1 VARGE
6 ISEPLARP
14 DPLSDEQWRAVYQ
27 MVVARYQYEV
37 KAWNSYRL
45 RKADAPFT
53 GATPV
58 PPTCDE
64 GVNMEGIMI
73 AIARHIGL
81 MP

>member
-1 VARGE
+1 MARGE
-6 ISEPLARP
+6 TSEPLARP

-37 KAWNSYRL
+37 KAWSSYRL
-45 RKADAPFT
+45 RKDEALFT

-58 PPTCDE
+58 PPTGDD

-73 AIARHIGL
+73 AIARHLGL